1 MKRSQEEKRKEKK
14 EKKNKEEGTE
24 KLTKIEAK
32 QTALLS
38 NTFMKLYFLHS

>member
-14 EKKNKEEGTE
+14 EKNKEEGTE

-38 NTFMKLYFLHS
+38 NTFMK

>member
-14 EKKNKEEGTE
+14 KKNKEEGTE

-32 QTALLS
+32 QTTCCG
-38 NTFMKLYFLHS
+38 NH